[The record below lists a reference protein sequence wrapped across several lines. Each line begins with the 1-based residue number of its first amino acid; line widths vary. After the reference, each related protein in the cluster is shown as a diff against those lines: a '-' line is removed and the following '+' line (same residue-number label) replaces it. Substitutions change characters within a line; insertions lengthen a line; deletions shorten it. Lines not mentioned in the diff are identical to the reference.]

1 MLTTQTT
8 SINGVISII
17 PKVFTDDRGSF
28 FQAFHHQQYQDIGI
42 DTLFVQD
49 NQSYSKQGCLRGL
62 HYQESPHAQ
71 AKLIRVLQGEIYD
84 VAVDLKPDS
93 PTFGQ
98 WHGQHLSS
106 NRNDQLYIPNHCA
119 HGFYVL
125 SETATVLYKCDHP
138 YHPAS
143 ERSLRWDDPRL
154 NIQWPILSGT
164 TPILSEKD
172 HHAPTF
178 HPSHFHVS

>member
-1 MLTTQTT
+1 MLTTQATA
-8 SINGVISII
+8 IDGVICII

-28 FQAFHHQQYQDIGI
+28 FQSYHHQQYQDIGI

-49 NQSYSKQGCLRGL
+49 NQSYSKKGCLRGL

-98 WHGQHLSS
+98 WHGQYLSS
-106 NRNDQLYIPNHCA
+106 KTNDQLYIPNHCA
-119 HGFYVL
+119 HGFYVI
-125 SETATVLYKCDHP
+125 SDAASVLYKCDHP
-138 YHPAS
+138 YHPES
-143 ERSLRWDDPRL
+143 ERSLRWDDPL
-154 NIQWPILSGT
+154 LDIQWPLLPGSTPVLSA
-164 TPILSEKD
+164 KD
-172 HHAPTF
+172 QKAPFFNPKHH
-178 HPSHFHVS
+178 SN